1 MRRLLPQ
8 GLISKEFYGH
18 VWQGLY
24 VCLWHSDTMIKQ
36 AKLSQEM
43 VALVLP
49 DLESFFEWNKL
60 GLIVLRK
67 HWNELDFFRVNK
79 FMYLVRLILQECFKK
94 IEENHFKKSVGSIH
108 LSGVL
113 FVQLRCSFDDASQR

>member
-1 MRRLLPQ
+1 M
-8 GLISKEFYGH
+8 
-18 VWQGLY
+18 V
-24 VCLWHSDTMIKQ
+24 KQ

-49 DLESFFEWNKL
+49 DLDSFFEWNKL

-94 IEENHFKKSVGSIH
+94 IEENNFKKSVGCIDH
-108 LSGVL
+108 PGLL
-113 FVQLRCSFDDASQR
+113 FVQLRSSFYDTSQ